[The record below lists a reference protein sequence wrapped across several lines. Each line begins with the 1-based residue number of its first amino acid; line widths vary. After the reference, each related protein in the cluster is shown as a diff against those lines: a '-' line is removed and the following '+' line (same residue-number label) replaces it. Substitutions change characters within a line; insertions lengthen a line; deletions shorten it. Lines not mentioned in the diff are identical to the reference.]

1 MLKGLLPPFHHLVF
15 VGIAVVV
22 IIASP
27 QPPDIIGRTAMGQFL
42 N

>member
-15 VGIAVVV
+15 VGIAVVD

-27 QPPDIIGRTAMGQFL
+27 QPLSSGEGTAMGQFL